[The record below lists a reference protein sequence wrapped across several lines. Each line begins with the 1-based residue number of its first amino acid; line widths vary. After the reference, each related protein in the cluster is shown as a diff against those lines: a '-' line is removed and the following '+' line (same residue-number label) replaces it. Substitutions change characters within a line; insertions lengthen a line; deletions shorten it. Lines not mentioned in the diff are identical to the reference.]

1 MFSMPLANREPYS
14 RSPIVSLSSRLGWL
28 RPTLLACSGPLAHPG
43 GMRSKRKNRA
53 PWAGPRGVD
62 AVLEEWLESRIV
74 KPCFT
79 ADETV
84 PGRGAR
90 TAPLPPTLPTPIAF
104 ALRGRDIT
112 QLYEHQARAF
122 EAARGVTGKGTRAV
136 VVATPTASGKSYC
149 FHLPVLSTLLEDPDA
164 RALYLYPTKALA
176 RDQEAGLR
184 DLMKASGL
192 SAGAVVYDGD
202 TPGDARRAARERSG
216 IVLTNPDML
225 HAGILPHH
233 TAWARTF
240 QNLKYVVVDELHTY
254 KGVFGSHV
262 ANVLRRLMRV
272 ARFHGSRPVLI
283 GATAT
288 IGNPREHGARM
299 FGCDPDTDEIAS
311 ITENGAPQG
320 ERRVFLFNPPVV
332 NSELGIRASYV
343 KQAVMLATD
352 LVRAHV
358 PTIVFGQSRNN
369 VEVMLRYLRDKV
381 APHVDPSRI
390 MGYRGGY
397 LPEQRREIER
407 KLRDGEV
414 LCVVATNAL
423 ELGIDI
429 GGLDAVICAGYPGSV
444 AATWQR
450 FGRAGRRG
458 DRSICVL
465 VTSSAPLDQYLAREP
480 QYLLGAPVEEARIDP
495 DNPEILIQHV
505 KCAAF
510 ELPFRRGETFGSLD
524 PTETASALE
533 FLVSHRV
540 LHETASGTFHWAS
553 DAYPANNVS
562 LRSVGWDNVVIID
575 AEHDKTIAE
584 IDWRGAHTMVHEQA
598 IYQHD
603 GECWQVEK
611 FDYENHKAFVR
622 KVKPDYWTD
631 AMTYTTVNVLEE
643 FGTSEPREA
652 QRSEPSPF
660 PTGYGEVSVVEKV
673 VGYKKIKFY
682 THENAGYGDVRLP
695 EMQMHTTAFWLT
707 VPESVCAQ
715 IPQGRAA
722 AIDGL
727 RGAGIAL
734 ETVATLALMC
744 DPRDLGCT
752 LGDTALEERGAR
764 SAERDESSGGSRG
777 AQLPERGEG
786 AEGVPK
792 KARGG
797 PAPGYDPTLF
807 LYEHT
812 PGGIGL
818 SERIFEERDVLLAR
832 ALSLVEG
839 CPCAS
844 GCPACVGPSGGD
856 GPPLDV
862 FGAANDA
869 EAPRRGRTSSRSD
882 RGRKAVAIE
891 ILRRA
896 SRGAEGLTPR

>member
-1 MFSMPLANREPYS
+1 MA
-14 RSPIVSLSSRLGWL
+14 
-28 RPTLLACSGPLAHPG
+28 
-43 GMRSKRKNRA
+43 KRGTVRA
-53 PWAGPRGVD
+53 PWQTERGVD
-62 AVLEEWLESRIV
+62 SVVDRWLESRIV
-74 KPCFT
+74 KPCLT

-84 PGRGAR
+84 PGREAR
-90 TAPLPPTLPTPIAF
+90 ALPFPSDLPTPIAF
-104 ALRGRDIT
+104 ALRGRDVT
-112 QLYEHQARAF
+112 ELYEHQARAF
-122 EAARGVTGKGTRAV
+122 TAARSGARAV

-149 FHLPVLSTLLEDPDA
+149 FHLPVLASLLEDPDA

-176 RDQEAGLR
+176 RDQEASLR
-184 DLMKASGL
+184 ELMKASGVPT
-192 SAGAVVYDGD
+192 GAVVYDGD
-202 TPGDARRAARERSG
+202 TPGDARRAAREKSG
-216 IVLTNPDML
+216 VVLTNPDML

-272 ARFHGSRPVLI
+272 ARFHGSNPVFI

-288 IGNPREHGARM
+288 IGNPAEHAARI
-299 FGCDPDTDEIAS
+299 FGIEESELAA

-320 ERRVFLFNPPVV
+320 ERRVFMFNPPVV
-332 NSELGIRASYV
+332 NEELGIRASYV

-358 PTIVFGQSRNN
+358 PTIIFGQSRNN

-381 APHVDPSRI
+381 SPEIDASRI

-407 KLRDGEV
+407 KLRDGDV

-429 GGLDAVICAGYPGSV
+429 GSLDAVICAGYPGSV

-450 FGRAGRRG
+450 FGRAGRRKG
-458 DRSICVL
+458 RSICVL
-465 VTSSAPLDQYLAREP
+465 VTSSAPLDQYLARDP
-480 QYLLGAPVEEARIDP
+480 SYLLGAPVEEARIDP
-495 DNPEILIQHV
+495 DNPEILIQHL
-505 KCAAF
+505 KCGAF
-510 ELPFRRGETFGSLD
+510 ELPFRRGERYGSLSAE
-524 PTETASALE
+524 ETTSALE
-533 FLVSHRV
+533 FLVQHKV
-540 LHETASGTFHWAS
+540 LHETNTGTFHWAA

-562 LRSVGWDNVVIID
+562 LRSIGWDNVVIID

-631 AMTYTTVNVLEE
+631 AMTYTTVGVIEE
-643 FGTSEPREA
+643 FGTATLETA
-652 QRSEPSPF
+652 PSAAAAAPSSGW
-660 PTGYGEVSVVEKV
+660 PTGWGEVSVVEKV

-707 VPESVCAQ
+707 VPEEVCAAM
-715 IPQGRAA
+715 PAGRAA

-727 RGAGIAL
+727 RGVGIAL
-734 ETVATLALMC
+734 ETVTTLALMC
-744 DPRDLGCT
+744 DPRDLGTT
-752 LGDTALEERGAR
+752 LGDTDL
-764 SAERDESSGGSRG
+764 DEVEDDDAPIPRK
-777 AQLPERGEG
+777 
-786 AEGVPK
+786 V
-792 KARGG
+792 RGG
-797 PAPGYDPTLF
+797 PKPGYSPTLF

-818 SERIFEERDVLLAR
+818 AERIFAQREVLLAR
-832 ALSLVEG
+832 ALHLVET
-839 CPCAS
+839 CPCS
-844 GCPACVGPSGGD
+844 GGCPACVGPAGD
-856 GPPLDV
+856 PL
-862 FGAANDA
+862 
-869 EAPRRGRTSSRSD
+869 APSTSPL
-882 RGRKAVAIE
+882 GRKAVSIE
-891 ILRRA
+891 LLRAALPGVRA
-896 SRGAEGLTPR
+896 LV

>member
-1 MFSMPLANREPYS
+1 MFRGIGSVSGIMAKS
-14 RSPIVSLSSRLGWL
+14 RG
-28 RPTLLACSGPLAHPG
+28 
-43 GMRSKRKNRA
+43 RSVAA
-53 PWAGPRGVD
+53 PWETVRGVD
-62 AVLEEWLESRIV
+62 AVVDRWLESRVV
-74 KPCFT
+74 KPCVM

-84 PGRGAR
+84 AGR
-90 TAPLPPTLPTPIAF
+90 TAKMAPFPPTLPTQLAF
-104 ALRGRDIT
+104 ALRGRDVNE
-112 QLYEHQARAF
+112 LYDHQARAF
-122 EAARGVTGKGTRAV
+122 DAIANGARGV

-149 FHLPVLSTLLEDPDA
+149 FHLPVLASQLADPDA
-164 RALYLYPTKALA
+164 RAIYIYPTKALA
-176 RDQEAGLR
+176 RDQEASIR
-184 DLMKASGL
+184 ELMK
-192 SAGAVVYDGD
+192 SAGIDRGAVVYDGD

-216 IVLTNPDML
+216 IILTNPDML

-240 QNLKYVVVDELHTY
+240 QNLKFVVVDELHTY

-262 ANVLRRLMRV
+262 ANVLRRLLRV
-272 ARFHGSRPVLI
+272 AKFHGSNPVLI

-288 IGNPREHGARM
+288 IGNPREHAARM
-299 FGCDPDTDEIAS
+299 FSIAPDADDTTLTA
-311 ITENGAPQG
+311 ITESGAPEG
-320 ERRVFLFNPPVV
+320 ERRVFLYNPPVV
-332 NSELGIRASYV
+332 NEELGIRASYV

-352 LVRAHV
+352 LVRARV

-381 APHVDPSRI
+381 APEVPADQI

-407 KLRDGEV
+407 KLREGEV

-429 GGLDAVICAGYPGSV
+429 GALDAVVCAGYPGSV

-450 FGRAGRRG
+450 FGRAGRRKG
-458 DRSICVL
+458 RSICVL
-465 VTSSAPLDQYLAREP
+465 VTSSAPLDQFLAREP
-480 QYLLGAPVEEARIDP
+480 KYLLGAPVEEARIDP
-495 DNPEILIQHV
+495 DNPEILVQHV

-510 ELPFRRGETFGSLD
+510 ELPFKRGEQFGNLD
-524 PTETASALE
+524 AEGTASALE
-533 FLVSHRV
+533 FLERHQVV
-540 LHETASGTFHWAS
+540 HENNGTFHWAA

-575 AEHDKTIAE
+575 AEHDKTLAE

-631 AMTYTTVNVLEE
+631 AMTYTTVNVMEE
-643 FGTSEPREA
+643 FGAGNVVEA
-652 QRSEPSPF
+652 PVGTPWPS
-660 PTGYGEVSVVEKV
+660 GWGEVSVVEKV

-707 VPESVCAQ
+707 VPEDVCAQ
-715 IPQGRAA
+715 MPAGRAA

-727 RGAGIAL
+727 RGVGVAL

-744 DPRDLGCT
+744 DPRDLGTT
-752 LGDTALEERGAR
+752 LGDADMTD
-764 SAERDESSGGSRG
+764 AEVTED
-777 AQLPERGEG
+777 GEVI
-786 AEGVPK
+786 AIPRKV
-792 KARGG
+792 RGG
-797 PAPGYDPTLF
+797 PAPGYCPTLF

-818 SERIFEERDVLLAR
+818 AERIFAQRDLLLAR
-832 ALSLVEG
+832 ALRLVEG
-839 CPCAS
+839 CGCTE
-844 GCPACVGPSGGD
+844 GCPACVGPAD
-856 GPPLDV
+856 Q
-862 FGAANDA
+862 N
-869 EAPRRGRTSSRSD
+869 
-882 RGRKAVAIE
+882 RKAIAITLMQRALGN
-891 ILRRA
+891 LRSLA
-896 SRGAEGLTPR
+896 V

>member
-1 MFSMPLANREPYS
+1 MKKS
-14 RSPIVSLSSRLGWL
+14 RSSHVP
-28 RPTLLACSGPLAHPG
+28 
-43 GMRSKRKNRA
+43 A
-53 PWAGPRGVD
+53 PWENARGVD
-62 AVLEEWLESRIV
+62 AVLEGWLASKIV
-74 KPCFT
+74 KPCLT

-84 PGRGAR
+84 AGRDAKM
-90 TAPLPPTLPTPIAF
+90 APLPAGPRGLPTPIAF
-104 ALRGRDIT
+104 ALRGRGVEE
-112 QLYEHQARAF
+112 LYAHQAKAF
-122 EAARGVTGKGTRAV
+122 IAARSGNKGVV
-136 VVATPTASGKSYC
+136 IATPTASGKSYC
-149 FHLPVLSTLLEDPDA
+149 FHLPVLTALLEDRDA
-164 RALYLYPTKALA
+164 RALYMYPTKALA
-176 RDQEAGLR
+176 RDQEASLR
-184 DLMKASGL
+184 ELMKASGL
-192 SAGAVVYDGD
+192 DTGAVVYDGD
-202 TPGDARRAARERSG
+202 TPGDARRAAREKSG
-216 IVLTNPDML
+216 IILTNPDML

-233 TAWARTF
+233 TAWARTL

-262 ANVLRRLMRV
+262 ANVIRRLMRI
-272 ARFHGSRPVLI
+272 ARFHGSDPILI

-288 IGNPREHGARM
+288 IGNPGEHAARM
-299 FGCDPDTDEIAS
+299 FGLTEDELAA
-311 ITENGAPQG
+311 ITESGAPTG
-320 ERRVFLFNPPVV
+320 ERRVFMFNPPVV
-332 NSELGIRASYV
+332 NQELGIRASYV

-352 LVRAHV
+352 LVKAKV

-369 VEVMLRYLRDKV
+369 VEVMLRYLRDRV
-381 APHVDPSRI
+381 ASDPGKGVDPSKI

-407 KLRDGEV
+407 KLRDGDI

-429 GGLDAVICAGYPGSV
+429 GALDAVICAGYPGSV

-450 FGRAGRRG
+450 FGRAGRRKG
-458 DRSICVL
+458 RSICVL

-495 DNPEILIQHV
+495 DNPEILIQHL

-510 ELPFRRGETFGSLD
+510 ELPFKRGEAFGSLD
-524 PTETASALE
+524 PEETGNALE
-533 FLVSHRV
+533 FLVSHKV
-540 LHETASGTFHWAS
+540 LHETPNGTFHWAA

-631 AMTYTTVNVLEE
+631 AMTYTQVNVLEE
-643 FGTSEPREA
+643 FGKSE
-652 QRSEPSPF
+652 EPW
-660 PTGYGEVSVVEKV
+660 PTGWGEVSVVEKV

-695 EMQMHTTAFWLT
+695 EMQMHTTAFWMT
-707 VPESVCAQ
+707 VPEEVVEQ

-727 RGAGIAL
+727 RGLGIAL
-734 ETVATLALMC
+734 ETVSTLALMC

-752 LGDTALEERGAR
+752 LGNTDPDAMEMPPGKEHPKMKY
-764 SAERDESSGGSRG
+764 
-777 AQLPERGEG
+777 QEG
-786 AEGVPK
+786 
-792 KARGG
+792 
-797 PAPGYDPTLF
+797 YTPTLF

-818 SERIFEERDVLLAR
+818 SERIYAQREVLLAR
-832 ALSLVEG
+832 ALTLVEG
-839 CPCAS
+839 CPCGS
-844 GCPACVGPSGGD
+844 GCPACVGPALETEMHAA
-856 GPPLDV
+856 PPASTKRV
-862 FGAANDA
+862 A
-869 EAPRRGRTSSRSD
+869 S
-882 RGRKAVAIE
+882 GRKAIAIDL
-891 ILRRA
+891 LRRA
-896 SRGAEGLTPR
+896 SANLRAIAAR